1 MPQAAA
7 GQFDDT
13 DLTLKLAQNS
23 MSFTHDA
30 LPYEAVEVARHCF
43 LDWLGVTLAGAS
55 EPLTRILLEEAV
67 TAGGNSQ
74 ATIIGDGRK
83 LSMQQAALI
92 NGSAGHALDYDDVT
106 ASMTGHPS
114 IPLAPAVLGVGEIEG
129 ASGYDVVSAFVIG
142 FEAECKVGR
151 GLGRSHYARGFHQ
164 TTTLGALGSA
174 AASAR
179 LMHLNHEQTAHAL
192 GIASSMAGGL
202 RANFGSMTKPL
213 QAGNAAR
220 GGVMAALLA
229 REGFTGGDE
238 ILDGPIGFINAF
250 SPAGDADMEAVD
262 GFGDEWEVISPGISV
277 KKYPCCFVTHRPAD
291 ATLTLVEQHSLTPE
305 MVDHVEVHV
314 PNGAISS
321 TGHVGPLIHSRPQT
335 GLEGKF
341 SLEYVV
347 AASLFDG
354 KLKFATFEDDSVQR
368 PEVQAFLPK
377 VTTVPD
383 ADGHPAADS
392 LGGGVNIVEIHTTD
406 GRVLSEALNEPRG
419 GPSSPL
425 SWDELLDKYNDC
437 AIRTLSDEAAQ
448 RSAELM
454 VDLDKIGNVRE
465 LTKTLST
472 A

>member
-1 MPQAAA
+1 MSATERVVSFVVETDGAAIPDEA
-7 GQFDDT
+7 REYGRRALLDT
-13 DLTLKLAQNS
+13 
-23 MSFTHDA
+23 
-30 LPYEAVEVARHCF
+30 V
-43 LDWLGVTLAGAS
+43 GVTLAGVDEPSAELSRRIVQS
-55 EPLTRILLEEAV
+55 E
-67 TAGGNSQ
+67 GGEGQ
-74 ATIIGDGRK
+74 ATVIGSALHAPLGA
-83 LSMQQAALI
+83 AALA
-92 NGSAGHALDYDDVT
+92 NGTAGHALDYDDVT

-114 IPLAPAVLGVGEIEG
+114 IPLAPAVLGVGEVEG

-142 FEAECKVGR
+142 FEAECKIGR

-262 GFGDEWEVISPGISV
+262 GFGDQWEVISPGISV

-305 MVDHVEVHV
+305 QVDHIEVHV

-354 KLKFATFEDDSVQR
+354 KLKFATFEDASVQR

-377 VTTVPD
+377 VTAVPD

-406 GRVLSEALNEPRG
+406 GRVLTEALNEPRG

-437 AIRTLSDEAAQ
+437 ATRTLSDEAAQ
-448 RSAELM
+448 RSAELL
-454 VDLDKIGNVRE
+454 VDLDEVANVSE
-465 LTKTLST
+465 LTATLST